1 MDIFITVENFPTKLI
16 SSFKQDLKEHNI
28 KADVQERPNGTV
40 LFSCTTNDV
49 TEAQIF
55 TIIIDKYRFAK
66 EGETIGE
73 AEEEKLCLPQSKR

>member
-16 SSFKQDLKEHNI
+16 GNFKQDLKEHNI

-55 TIIIDKYRFAK
+55 TIIIDKYRFMK
-66 EGETIGE
+66 GGGSSG
-73 AEEEKLCLPQSKR
+73 EEEEESL

>member
-16 SSFKQDLKEHNI
+16 GNFKQDLKEHNI

-40 LFSCTTNDV
+40 LFSYTTNDV

-66 EGETIGE
+66 EGEAIGE
-73 AEEEKLCLPQSKR
+73 EEEAVLQLPHGN